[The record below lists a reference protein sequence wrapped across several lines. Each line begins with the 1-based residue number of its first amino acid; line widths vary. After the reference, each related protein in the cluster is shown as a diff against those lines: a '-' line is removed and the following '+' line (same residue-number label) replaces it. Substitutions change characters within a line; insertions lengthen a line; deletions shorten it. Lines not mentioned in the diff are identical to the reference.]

1 MPGIIRRR
9 LPLGYANIAIIYL
22 ISAEL
27 LVIMSAPCKKT
38 RCAIGNTR
46 LPRQFHRWIASDQS
60 KVSGAHLRWL
70 HCLLRA
76 IVQLPLLASKHTYI
90 PHSNRVSICRRF
102 TLLYFTPLPLRRAAG
117 LLLGQGL
124 RSASD
129 SAGIAATGVCPRRI
143 SRRPFGGGADIT
155 RFPS

>member
-90 PHSNRVSICRRF
+90 PHSNRVVICRRF
-102 TLLYFTPLPLRRAAG
+102 TLLHFLCATPVCGRGYALRSIRPALRRRESVRIEYPAARSAAG
-117 LLLGQGL
+117 RTLPDFL
-124 RSASD
+124 R
-129 SAGIAATGVCPRRI
+129 
-143 SRRPFGGGADIT
+143 
-155 RFPS
+155 